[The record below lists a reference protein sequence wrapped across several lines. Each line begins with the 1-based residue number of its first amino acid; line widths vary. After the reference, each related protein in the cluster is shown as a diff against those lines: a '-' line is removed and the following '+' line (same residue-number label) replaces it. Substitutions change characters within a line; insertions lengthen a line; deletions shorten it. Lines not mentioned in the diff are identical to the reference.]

1 MAILDSVRNIA
12 AANINRQVTNSISS
26 GFTKVAGNLLGID
39 ITPSR
44 SASPALRTPQ
54 TKYTTKNLDYPL
66 GVEEDPQQG
75 HYIIFEIM
83 EQDKAKLKGIAA
95 ERTKARKRQ
104 IAAAELQKILY
115 ILMKVIPV

>member
-95 ERTKARKRQ
+95 ERTKARQRQ
-104 IAAAELQKILY
+104 IDATEAIASTIF
-115 ILMKVIPV
+115 